1 MRRIGAA
8 VLVVLVGAGALVLA
22 GELRDESPAIPEEVR
37 RTFGHMQSRSQ
48 PTVDEP
54 RLVADIQAR
63 NGRRVS
69 MWAARAGSGW
79 CYLLRYQSFK
89 DPDAHFGQGGCTR
102 GSGFD
107 EEFHSFVGGALF
119 AGRVQPAV
127 ATLDAFF
134 TNWAQRGLPVAE
146 GFYLFDAPDG
156 SPIIRLVG
164 RDDAG
169 RAVLV
174 RTNPSSS

>member
-1 MRRIGAA
+1 MTRIGAA
-8 VLVVLVGAGALVLA
+8 VLVVLVGAAALLVVSQ
-22 GELRDESPAIPEEVR
+22 LRNDESPAVPDEVR
-37 RTFGHMQSRSQ
+37 RSFGHMKSRFE
-48 PTVDEP
+48 PVDDP
-54 RLVADIQAR
+54 RLVASLQAG

-89 DPDAHFGQGGCTR
+89 DPDAHVGQGGCTR
-102 GSGFD
+102 RSVFD
-107 EEFHSFVGGALF
+107 EELHSFVGGALF

-134 TNWAQRGLPVAE
+134 TTWAQRGLPVAE
-146 GFYLFDAPDG
+146 GFYLFDAADG
-156 SPIIRLVG
+156 SPITRLVG

-174 RTNPSSS
+174 RTDPISS